1 MRGSRREHGANYSH
15 HVFSS
20 PQYRGVLT
28 EAMDFFDSSPCE
40 PFPPP
45 PGETGPGV
53 YGIYFVGGSGVYAD
67 MGIINRDECTQP
79 IYIGKAVPPGSRTG
93 TAKNEKKDVLG
104 RLAEHARSIRAV
116 RNLDLPEFR
125 CRFMILRGLE
135 SDLIGTV
142 ESGLIRR
149 HMPIWNTRIS
159 GFGIH
164 ATGGGRFGQ
173 APSMWDVLHPGR
185 SFVEKLTGTP
195 QPLEEIETLVSNY
208 IADVMKRR
216 AEGPTE

>member
-1 MRGSRREHGANYSH
+1 MYAS
-15 HVFSS
+15 
-20 PQYRGVLT
+20 L
-28 EAMDFFDSSPCE
+28 
-40 PFPPP
+40 
-45 PGETGPGV
+45 GEL
-53 YGIYFVGGSGVYAD
+53 
-67 MGIINRDECTQP
+67 NRDGCAQP

-93 TAKNEKKDVLG
+93 TTKEVKKDVLG

-116 RNLDLPEFR
+116 SNLEISDFR
-125 CRFMILRGLE
+125 CRFMILKGLD

-142 ESGLIRR
+142 ESALFRR
-149 HMPIWNTRIS
+149 HTPLWNALVS

-185 SFVEKLTGTP
+185 GFVEKLTGTP

-208 IADVMKRR
+208 IAEAVKGSRQQN
-216 AEGPTE
+216 GKNPL